1 MPNVSDED
9 WDWDWDRVHTP
20 PAPATMSDTVD
31 SFVAQWLQDHARGEI
46 DGDAHR
52 ALVAGIG
59 GLLADRERLLATVV
73 RDLGGE
79 LLFDTD
85 LETRPVLI
93 EQRGDGW
100 SVVLAPAP
108 ATAGGDGTEGER

>member
-1 MPNVSDED
+1 MKTDVDDFVLSFLSDYT
-9 WDWDWDRVHTP
+9 RLP
-20 PAPATMSDTVD
+20 
-31 SFVAQWLQDHARGEI
+31 I
-46 DGDAHR
+46 DGSAHR
-52 ALVAGIG
+52 ALVAGIN

-108 ATAGGDGTEGER
+108 AVRQ

>member
-1 MPNVSDED
+1 MKTDVDDFVLSFLSDYT
-9 WDWDWDRVHTP
+9 RLP
-20 PAPATMSDTVD
+20 
-31 SFVAQWLQDHARGEI
+31 I
-46 DGDAHR
+46 DGSAHR
-52 ALVAGIG
+52 ALVAGIN
-59 GLLADRERLLATVV
+59 GLMVARERLLATVV

-79 LLFDTD
+79 LLLDTD

-108 ATAGGDGTEGER
+108 AVRQ